1 MVQLVRAV
9 MVLVQRAERRGFVL
23 ERALLTP
30 TNVILTFRYSTLT
43 NSNCKVCVGFFG
55 GVVVFWSCGLWCF
68 IVGWLVV
75 GSFVCLFCFL
85 VITDIVF
92 PHKYLRFWFREQVV
106 FSYFHKVL

>member
-30 TNVILTFRYSTLT
+30 ANVILIFRYSTLT

-55 GVVVFWSCGLWCF
+55 GVVVFWLCGLWCF
-68 IVGWLVV
+68 IVGWLWVLLFV
-75 GSFVCLFCFL
+75 SFVF
-85 VITDIVF
+85 
-92 PHKYLRFWFREQVV
+92 
-106 FSYFHKVL
+106 